1 MFYSIL
7 AFLVYYI
14 VWTVVL
20 PFVEEGHVMRRYFL
34 DIYYA
39 AAVPMMTMVT
49 LLSLAVGTIA
59 IHMIRY
65 GDEKKHK

>member
-1 MFYSIL
+1 M
-7 AFLVYYI
+7 
-14 VWTVVL
+14 L
-20 PFVEEGHVMRRYFL
+20 PFVEEGHVMRRYFP